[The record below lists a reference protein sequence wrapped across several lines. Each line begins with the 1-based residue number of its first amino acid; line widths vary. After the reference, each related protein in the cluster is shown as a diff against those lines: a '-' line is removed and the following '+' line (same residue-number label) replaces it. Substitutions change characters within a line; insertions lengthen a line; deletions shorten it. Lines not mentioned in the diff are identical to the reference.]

1 MANTTEKVIV
11 SLTSYEP
18 RFQNLPTVLDTI
30 LAQTVKPDLIV
41 LNLAHEAIVPNNVQE
56 YLDKHKVEVF
66 RVDDTRVY
74 KKLLP
79 TLKRYPN
86 DIVIS
91 IDDDWLY
98 PEEMIADFLDIH
110 AKYPNHPISGN
121 KLVFSEMICHCGCAS
136 LTKAEFFG
144 EYLDMIDQKIIQN
157 CSCDDIVYTYFAN
170 KAGFPYITTKKEYFT
185 NLTPYN
191 EGHGYSEMFEEEHR
205 VEKSFSFLVQEH
217 GELPHFT
224 DTYISDPYIA
234 EILYHIHNLDKKDSI
249 NKAQIQIRSSA
260 RYKLGKI
267 ILKPL
272 SFLHLGK

>member
-1 MANTTEKVIV
+1 MPMNERTIV

-30 LAQTVKPDLIV
+30 LAQAVKPDLIV
-41 LNLAHEAIVPNNVQE
+41 LNLAHEAIVPNDVQE
-56 YLDKHKVEVF
+56 YLDRHNIEVF
-66 RVDDTRVY
+66 RVEDTKVY
-74 KKLLP
+74 KKLIP

-98 PEEMIADFLDIH
+98 PEEMIADFLERH
-110 AKYPNHPISGN
+110 SQYPNHPISGN

-157 CSCDDIVYTYFAN
+157 CSCDDIVYTFFAN
-170 KAGFPYITTKKEYFT
+170 KAGHPYITTEKEYFT
-185 NLTPYN
+185 NLAPYN
-191 EGHGYSEMFEEEHR
+191 EGHGYSETFEEEHR
-205 VEKSFSFLVQEH
+205 VEKSFSFLIQKY
-217 GELPHFT
+217 GAPPHFT

-234 EILYHIHNLDKKDSI
+234 DLLYHIHTADKRNSI
-249 NKAQIQIRSSA
+249 KNTQIEIRSSA
-260 RYKLGKI
+260 RYKLGKLL
-267 ILKPL
+267 LKPF
-272 SFLHLGK
+272 SFMHHGQ

>member
-1 MANTTEKVIV
+1 MNERTIV

-98 PEEMIADFLDIH
+98 PEEMIADFLKRH
-110 AKYPNHPISGN
+110 SQYPNHPISGN

-136 LTKAEFFG
+136 LAKAEFFG
-144 EYLDMIDQKIIQN
+144 DYLDTIDQKIIQN

-170 KAGFPYITTKKEYFT
+170 KAGHPYITTEKEYFT

-191 EGHGYSEMFEEEHR
+191 EGHGYSEKFEEEHR
-205 VEKSFSFLVQEH
+205 VEKSFSFLVQEY
-217 GELPHFT
+217 GVLPHFT
-224 DTYISDPYIA
+224 NTYITNPYIA

-249 NKAQIQIRSSA
+249 NKAQIQIRNSA
-260 RYKLGKI
+260 RYKLGKLL
-267 ILKPL
+267 LKPL

>member
-1 MANTTEKVIV
+1 MNERTIV

-30 LAQTVKPDLIV
+30 LAQAVKPDLIV
-41 LNLAHEAIVPNNVQE
+41 LNLAHEAIVPNDVQE
-56 YLDKHKVEVF
+56 YLDRHNIEVF
-66 RVDDTRVY
+66 RVEDTKVY
-74 KKLLP
+74 KKLIP

-98 PEEMIADFLDIH
+98 PEEMIADFLERH
-110 AKYPNHPISGN
+110 SQYPNHPISGN

-157 CSCDDIVYTYFAN
+157 CSCDDIVYTFFAN
-170 KAGFPYITTKKEYFT
+170 KAGHPYITTEKEYFT
-185 NLTPYN
+185 NLAPYN
-191 EGHGYSEMFEEEHR
+191 EGHGYSETFEEEHR
-205 VEKSFSFLVQEH
+205 VEKSFSFLIQKY
-217 GELPHFT
+217 GAPPHFT

-234 EILYHIHNLDKKDSI
+234 DLLYHIHTADKRNSI
-249 NKAQIQIRSSA
+249 KNTQIEIRSSA
-260 RYKLGKI
+260 RYKLGKLL
-267 ILKPL
+267 LKPF
-272 SFLHLGK
+272 SFMHHGQ

>member
-1 MANTTEKVIV
+1 MNERTIV

-30 LAQTVKPDLIV
+30 LTQTVKPDLIV
-41 LNLAHEAIVPNNVQE
+41 LNLAHEAVVPDDVQTYIDGNGIVVS
-56 YLDKHKVEVF
+56 
-66 RVDDTRVY
+66 RVNDTKVY

-98 PEEMIADFLDIH
+98 PKGMIADFLDIH
-110 AKYPNHPISGN
+110 AKYPKHPISGN

-170 KAGFPYITTKKEYFT
+170 KAGHPYVTTKKEYFT
-185 NLTPYN
+185 NMNPYN
-191 EGHGYSEMFEEEHR
+191 EGHGYSETFEEEHR
-205 VEKSFSFLVQEH
+205 VEKSFYFLVQEY
-217 GELPHFT
+217 GALPHFT
-224 DTYISDPYIA
+224 NTYISDPCIA
-234 EILYHIHNLDKKDSI
+234 DLLYHIHTTDKKNSI
-249 NKAQIQIRSSA
+249 KNAQIEIRSSA
-260 RYKLGKI
+260 RYKLGKLL
-267 ILKPL
+267 LKPF
-272 SFLHLGK
+272 SFLHHGQ